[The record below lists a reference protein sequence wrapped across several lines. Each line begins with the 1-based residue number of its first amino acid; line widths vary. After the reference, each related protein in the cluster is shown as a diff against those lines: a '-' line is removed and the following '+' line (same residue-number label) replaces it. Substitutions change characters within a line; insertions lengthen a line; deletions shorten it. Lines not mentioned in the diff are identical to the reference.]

1 MLKNMKELIKNKK
14 VLYSLIAI
22 IIVLGIISIFAFR
35 LNFTLMYSEHTK
47 ISVYLGKE
55 YNLEDIKQLTEEALG
70 KQEIIYQEIEVFK
83 DAIAINVKFATDEQI
98 SSLEAKLKE
107 KYEIGESEQII
118 VTDTVGHIR
127 GRDIVK
133 PYIIPSVI
141 VTIVI
146 FAYVGVRYLNLGL
159 IKVITTLIIR
169 LVLSQALLLSI
180 IGLVRIPIGVCTMP
194 IAILLYIAVVMY
206 TVVQNENIL
215 QKNKEKEQKK

>member
-1 MLKNMKELIKNKK
+1 MKELIKNKK

-55 YNLEDIKQLTEEALG
+55 YNLDDIKQLTEETLG
-70 KQEIIYQEIEVFK
+70 KQEVIYQEIEVFK
-83 DAIAINVKFATDEQI
+83 DAVAINVKSATDEQI
-98 SSLEAKLKE
+98 SSLETKLKE

-146 FAYVGVRYLNLGL
+146 LVYVGIRYLSLGL
-159 IKVITTLIIR
+159 IKVIITLIVR
-169 LVLSQALLLSI
+169 LVLTEVLLLSV
-180 IGLVRIPIGVCTMP
+180 IGLARIPIGVYTMP
-194 IAILLYIAVVMY
+194 IAILVYIATLMY
-206 TVVQNENIL
+206 TVVKNENIL
-215 QKNKEKEQKK
+215 QKNKEKEKKK

>member
-1 MLKNMKELIKNKK
+1 MKELIKNKK

-55 YNLEDIKQLTEEALG
+55 YNLDDIKQLTEETLG
-70 KQEIIYQEIEVFK
+70 KQEVIYQEIEVFK
-83 DAIAINVKFATDEQI
+83 DAVAINVKSATDEQI
-98 SSLEAKLKE
+98 SSLETKLKE

-146 FAYVGVRYLNLGL
+146 LVYVGIRYLSLGL
-159 IKVITTLIIR
+159 IKVIITLIVR
-169 LVLSQALLLSI
+169 LVLTEVLLISV
-180 IGLVRIPIGVCTMP
+180 IGLARIPIGVYTMP
-194 IAILLYIAVVMY
+194 IAILVYIATLMY
-206 TVVQNENIL
+206 TVVKNENIL
-215 QKNKEKEQKK
+215 QKNKEKEKKK